1 MERGRALLFWTAYHG
16 RRDSVLALHPLQR
29 GEGQGVQLRARRL
42 LIKYPLDLPVQPPD
56 AAGLYNHRQGRALP
70 HPESGPAET
79 AVYQFDTLSAQ
90 EQFTAEDGTELAYY
104 SYQLLTMSV
113 ENMDELAP
121 GEAEAAARNLEGFN
135 GRMESLME
143 ESVARGRALGEDAQ
157 ELHLLGSAALD
168 YYEETRA
175 SCYQAGRLVS
185 VRLDTAG
192 FSGGAHANSYTSSA
206 LFDLGAGQF
215 LAVQAQLHRAHG
227 VGAQHVVGEDHQHPL
242 RVKEHRALV
251 PAGDNVLV
259 LRPEVRARLQGL
271 RLLQQQLRRSGAE
284 GLRVLGDLGGV
295 DELAGAQVKEGAG
308 GVAVGLV
315 VFSHYVLGPYTMGTV
330 ELRLDCEQLAELV
343 GAGGMARL
351 GIG

>member
-1 MERGRALLFWTAYHG
+1 MKKYWAVLL
-16 RRDSVLALHPLQR
+16 L
-29 GEGQGVQLRARRL
+29 
-42 LIKYPLDLPVQPPD
+42 
-56 AAGLYNHRQGRALP
+56 AGLCLLAACADLTP
-70 HPESGPAET
+70 AAPPPAPPPESGPAAT

-113 ENMDELAP
+113 ENMDELAH

-143 ESVARGRALGEDAQ
+143 ESVDRGRALGEDAQ

-192 FSGGAHANSYTSSA
+192 FSGGAHANSYTSSV

-215 LAVQAQLHRAHG
+215 IDPTQIAEDPEAFRTGAAELLLEQAEALEAHTDFWPEYKDIIARWNEGAVLF
-227 VGAQHVVGEDHQHPL
+227 D
-242 RVKEHRALV
+242 
-251 PAGDNVLV
+251 
-259 LRPEVRARLQGL
+259 
-271 RLLQQQLRRSGAE
+271 AE
-284 GLRVLGDLGGV
+284 GM
-295 DELAGAQVKEGAG
+295 
-308 GVAVGLV
+308 LV

>member
-1 MERGRALLFWTAYHG
+1 MKKYWAVLF
-16 RRDSVLALHPLQR
+16 L
-29 GEGQGVQLRARRL
+29 
-42 LIKYPLDLPVQPPD
+42 
-56 AAGLYNHRQGRALP
+56 AGLCLLAACADLTP
-70 HPESGPAET
+70 AAPPPAPPPESGPAAT

-168 YYEETRA
+168 YYEETSA

-192 FSGGAHANSYTSSA
+192 FSGGAHANSYTSSV

-215 LAVQAQLHRAHG
+215 IDPTQIAEDPEAFRTGAAELLLEQAEALEAHTDFWPEYKDIIARWNEGAVLF
-227 VGAQHVVGEDHQHPL
+227 D
-242 RVKEHRALV
+242 
-251 PAGDNVLV
+251 
-259 LRPEVRARLQGL
+259 
-271 RLLQQQLRRSGAE
+271 AE
-284 GLRVLGDLGGV
+284 GM
-295 DELAGAQVKEGAG
+295 
-308 GVAVGLV
+308 LV

-330 ELRLDCEQLAELV
+330 ELRLDCEHWGVWV
-343 GAGGMARL
+343 GTGGL
-351 GIG
+351 GGVGWGFVIPHKNSTLFLQSRVQGAYAPCTPFGAPSIGCPRYTAPPPP